1 MTISEYVLSEC
12 KRQWNENQKEIHG
25 EWDLQGDDTKAEY
38 FNEMY
43 DHLGI
48 LKVGD
53 KFKIH
58 TNGCDDPDLLYWYIK
73 NDCPTLTVGEINGS
87 LVLPKECELCVEM
100 AETYKVD

>member
-53 KFKIH
+53 KFKID
-58 TNGCDDPDLLYWYIK
+58 TSTCEDPDLVGWYIE
-73 NDCPTLTVGEINGS
+73 NDYPILTVDEINGS
-87 LVLPKECELCVEM
+87 LVLSKECEYGVEM
-100 AETYKVD
+100 IETYKVD